1 MHAES
6 PSVRP
11 LLVLINGA
19 PGSGKTTLAHQ
30 LAQVTSLPVVSRD
43 AVRAGLAE
51 TLSASSAP
59 VRIGMNQRVVNATW
73 GIIEHLLSLGV
84 SVISDQACV
93 RGLSEQDVQPLL
105 RIARTVVIHCDTS
118 PEVAQRRFIARSIR
132 YGGQQPTLGEGAAPH
147 IERMD
152 RGTFDWSAYG
162 PLDLDVPTLLV
173 DTTDAWMPDLDAIVA
188 FARCEPCE

>member
-1 MHAES
+1 MYAEF

-11 LLVLINGA
+11 RLVLINGA

-51 TLSASSAP
+51 TFSASCASG
-59 VRIGMNQRVVNATW
+59 RSMTNQRVVSTTW

-84 SVISDQACV
+84 SVISDQSCV
-93 RGLSEQDVQPLL
+93 RGLSEQDLQPLM
-105 RIARTVVIHCDTS
+105 RIARTVVIHCRTS
-118 PEVAQRRFIARSIR
+118 PEVAQRRFIARSLR
-132 YGGQQPTLGEGAAPH
+132 YSIQPTFGAGAAPH

-152 RGTFDWSAYG
+152 QGTFDWSAYG
-162 PLDLDVPTLLV
+162 PLDLGIPTLLV
-173 DTTDAWMPDLDAIVA
+173 DTTDSWVPDLDAIVA
-188 FARCEPCE
+188 FARCKPSE

>member
-1 MHAES
+1 MCAES

-51 TLSASSAP
+51 TLSASCATDRSM
-59 VRIGMNQRVVNATW
+59 MNQRVVSTTW
-73 GIIEHLLSLGV
+73 GIIEHLLGFGV

-93 RGLSEQDVQPLL
+93 RGLSEHDLQPLM
-105 RIARTVVIHCDTS
+105 RIARTVVIHCRTS
-118 PEVAQRRFIARSIR
+118 PEVAQRRFIARSLR
-132 YGGQQPTLGEGAAPH
+132 YGSEPTFGAGAAPQV
-147 IERMD
+147 ERMNQ
-152 RGTFDWSAYG
+152 GTFDWSAYG

-173 DTTDAWMPDLDAIVA
+173 DTADGWMPDLDAIVA
-188 FARCEPCE
+188 FARCKPSE